1 MELIKCW
8 IKVKKKKNH
17 CKNRVYDQS
26 CSTSDPK
33 RSRSVK
39 IDQIEN
45 VTVKK
50 TFAGT
55 DQTTS

>member
-1 MELIKCW
+1 MFLCLV
-8 IKVKKKKNH
+8 KVEKKNTA
-17 CKNRVYDQS
+17 KTVYEQS
-26 CSTSDPK
+26 CSSSDPK

-39 IDQIEN
+39 IYKIEN

-55 DQTTS
+55 DQTT